1 MVVSWWLNHPSE
13 NIRQIGNPPQIVRL
27 EIFPNRGE
35 NKQYLKPPSGGL
47 DVDFWCLWNVGPRI
61 KMNAKCVPKCQQPE
75 QVYQIQVH
83 RQRHFWA
90 QTSGFKA
97 HKELSE
103 LTWPAWMKLIC
114 TLYIYTVHI
123 ISGCSLLSIILSWE
137 SDEVIK
143 LCTGTCSIDIRGD
156 GSAGVGVQGQRPTV
170 PEIWKVYLSA
180 NPCVFPSCQDL
191 WHCHASAILAVSK
204 GTCKPLRSE
213 RDQDVH
219 HADRTLPEQSD
230 AV

>member
-1 MVVSWWLNHPSE
+1 MLISGACGMLVQGSKWTQSVFQSASSRNKFTRS
-13 NIRQIGNPPQIVRL
+13 RSTD
-27 EIFPNRGE
+27 RGISGH
-35 NKQYLKPPSGGL
+35 KHRDLK
-47 DVDFWCLWNVGPRI
+47 RI
-61 KMNAKCVPKCQQPE
+61 KNYRNWHDRPE
-75 QVYQIQVH
+75 WSLYVH
-83 RQRHFWA
+83 
-90 QTSGFKA
+90 
-97 HKELSE
+97 
-103 LTWPAWMKLIC
+103 
-114 TLYIYTVHI
+114 YIYTVHI

-219 HADRTLPEQSD
+219 HAGRTLPEQSD